1 MQARIDLNLPRS
13 LWTQRDSLVLASNTL
28 ASIKMRTS
36 RGIDATGN
44 QFKGYSTR
52 PLYVLKRGARLKPK
66 GGRLSPTGRSVFYQ
80 NGYKQY
86 KHESRRRGTP
96 GESAEVDLVLS
107 GNMMNNYELFCQLVT
122 HRELRTLPM
131 HTLEQHRLCRTTSRN
146 VIPNYYDTLCFW
158 HPPCIFRDVVGEI
171 FLDDTSNP

>member
-66 GGRLSPTGRSVFYQ
+66 GGRLSRTGRSVFYQ

-107 GNMMNNYELFCQLVT
+107 GNMMNNFVVKQATINGFKLGLTQQANYGYSVNMDREFIGLTDQEVDILV
-122 HRELRTLPM
+122 RAVEFDLRRKL
-131 HTLEQHRLCRTTSRN
+131 Q
-146 VIPNYYDTLCFW
+146 
-158 HPPCIFRDVVGEI
+158 
-171 FLDDTSNP
+171 

>member
-44 QFKGYSTR
+44 QVKGYSTR
-52 PLYVLKRGARLKPK
+52 PLYVLKRGTRLKPK
-66 GGRLSPTGRSVFYQ
+66 GGRLSRTGRSVFYQ

-107 GNMMNNYELFCQLVT
+107 GNMMNNFVVKQATVNGFKLGLTQQANYGYSVNMDREFIGLTDQEVDILV
-122 HRELRTLPM
+122 RAVEFDLRRKL
-131 HTLEQHRLCRTTSRN
+131 Q
-146 VIPNYYDTLCFW
+146 
-158 HPPCIFRDVVGEI
+158 
-171 FLDDTSNP
+171 

>member
-1 MQARIDLNLPRS
+1 MGARVNLNLPRS

-36 RGIDATGN
+36 QGIDATGK

-66 GGRLSPTGRSVFYQ
+66 GGRLSRTGRSVFYQ

-86 KHESRRRGTP
+86 KQESRRRGQA
-96 GESAEVDLVLS
+96 GQSAEVDLVLS
-107 GNMMNNYELFCQLVT
+107 GNMINNFVVKQATVNGFKLGLTPQANYGYSVNADREFIGLTDQEVDILV
-122 HRELRTLPM
+122 RAVEFDLKRK
-131 HTLEQHRLCRTTSRN
+131 
-146 VIPNYYDTLCFW
+146 IP
-158 HPPCIFRDVVGEI
+158 
-171 FLDDTSNP
+171 

>member
-66 GGRLSPTGRSVFYQ
+66 GGRLSRTGRSVFYQ

-107 GNMMNNYELFCQLVT
+107 GNMMNNFVVKQATVNGFKLGLTQQANYGYSVNMDREFIGLTDQEVDILV
-122 HRELRTLPM
+122 RAVEFDLRRKL
-131 HTLEQHRLCRTTSRN
+131 Q
-146 VIPNYYDTLCFW
+146 
-158 HPPCIFRDVVGEI
+158 
-171 FLDDTSNP
+171 

>member
-36 RGIDATGN
+36 KGIDATGN

-66 GGRLSPTGRSVFYQ
+66 GGRLSRTGRSVFYQ

-107 GNMMNNYELFCQLVT
+107 GNMMNNFVVKQATVNGFKLGLTQQANYGYSVNMDREFIGLTDQEVDILV
-122 HRELRTLPM
+122 RAVEFDLRRKL
-131 HTLEQHRLCRTTSRN
+131 Q
-146 VIPNYYDTLCFW
+146 
-158 HPPCIFRDVVGEI
+158 
-171 FLDDTSNP
+171 

>member
-1 MQARIDLNLPRS
+1 
-13 LWTQRDSLVLASNTL
+13 
-28 ASIKMRTS
+28 MRTS

-66 GGRLSPTGRSVFYQ
+66 GGRLSRTGRSVFYQ
-80 NGYKQY
+80 KGYKQY

-107 GNMMNNYELFCQLVT
+107 GNMMNNFVVKQATINGFKLGLTQQANYGYSVNMDREFIGLTDQEVDILV
-122 HRELRTLPM
+122 RAVEFDLRRKL
-131 HTLEQHRLCRTTSRN
+131 Q
-146 VIPNYYDTLCFW
+146 
-158 HPPCIFRDVVGEI
+158 
-171 FLDDTSNP
+171 

>member
-66 GGRLSPTGRSVFYQ
+66 GGRLSRTGRSVFYQ

-107 GNMMNNYELFCQLVT
+107 GNMINNFVVKQATVNGFKLGLTQQANYGYSVNMDREFIGLTDQEVDILV
-122 HRELRTLPM
+122 RAVEFDLRRKL
-131 HTLEQHRLCRTTSRN
+131 Q
-146 VIPNYYDTLCFW
+146 
-158 HPPCIFRDVVGEI
+158 
-171 FLDDTSNP
+171 

>member
-36 RGIDATGN
+36 KGIDATGN

-66 GGRLSPTGRSVFYQ
+66 GGRLSRTSRSVFYQ

-96 GESAEVDLVLS
+96 GQSAEVDLVLS
-107 GNMMNNYELFCQLVT
+107 GNMMNNFVVKQATVNGFKLGLTQQASYGYSVNMDREFIGLTDQEVDILV
-122 HRELRTLPM
+122 RAVEFDLRRKL
-131 HTLEQHRLCRTTSRN
+131 Q
-146 VIPNYYDTLCFW
+146 
-158 HPPCIFRDVVGEI
+158 
-171 FLDDTSNP
+171 

>member
-28 ASIKMRTS
+28 ASIKIRTS
-36 RGIDATGN
+36 KGLDANGRS
-44 QFKGYSTR
+44 FKAYSTR
-52 PLYVLKRGARLKPK
+52 PIYILKRGARLKPK
-66 GGRLSPTGRSVFYQ
+66 GGRLSRTGRSVFYQ

-107 GNMMNNYELFCQLVT
+107 GNMMNNFVVKQATINGFKLGLTQQANYGYSVNMDREFIGLTDQEVDILV
-122 HRELRTLPM
+122 RAVEFDLRRKL
-131 HTLEQHRLCRTTSRN
+131 Q
-146 VIPNYYDTLCFW
+146 
-158 HPPCIFRDVVGEI
+158 
-171 FLDDTSNP
+171 

>member
-36 RGIDATGN
+36 KGIDATGN

-66 GGRLSPTGRSVFYQ
+66 GGRLSRTGRSVFYQ

-107 GNMMNNYELFCQLVT
+107 GNMINNFVVKQATVNGFKLGLTQQANYGYSVNMDREFIGLTDQEVDILV
-122 HRELRTLPM
+122 RAVEFDLRRKL
-131 HTLEQHRLCRTTSRN
+131 Q
-146 VIPNYYDTLCFW
+146 
-158 HPPCIFRDVVGEI
+158 
-171 FLDDTSNP
+171 

>member
-36 RGIDATGN
+36 KGIDATGN

-66 GGRLSPTGRSVFYQ
+66 GGRLSRTGRSVFYQ

-96 GESAEVDLVLS
+96 GQSAEVDLVLS
-107 GNMMNNYELFCQLVT
+107 GNMMNNFVVKQATVNGFKLGLTQHANYGYSVNMDREFIGLTDQEVDILV
-122 HRELRTLPM
+122 RAVEFDLRRKL
-131 HTLEQHRLCRTTSRN
+131 Q
-146 VIPNYYDTLCFW
+146 
-158 HPPCIFRDVVGEI
+158 
-171 FLDDTSNP
+171 

>member
-36 RGIDATGN
+36 KGIDATGN

-66 GGRLSPTGRSVFYQ
+66 GGRLSRTGRSVFYQ

-107 GNMMNNYELFCQLVT
+107 GNMMNNFVVKQATINGFKLGLTQQANYGYSVNMDREFIGLTDQEVDILV
-122 HRELRTLPM
+122 RAVEFDLRRKL
-131 HTLEQHRLCRTTSRN
+131 Q
-146 VIPNYYDTLCFW
+146 
-158 HPPCIFRDVVGEI
+158 
-171 FLDDTSNP
+171 